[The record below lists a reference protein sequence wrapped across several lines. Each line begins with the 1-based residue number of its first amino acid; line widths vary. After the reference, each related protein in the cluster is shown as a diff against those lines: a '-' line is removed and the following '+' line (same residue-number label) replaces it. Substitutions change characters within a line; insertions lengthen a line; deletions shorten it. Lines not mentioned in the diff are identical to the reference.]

1 MTTTR
6 RAFTRTA
13 ALFTT
18 GLAAAA
24 TLAAPAIATAQTMKW
39 RMITSWPKRLPGPG
53 MSAERVAD
61 RIRTLSNG
69 RLDIQ
74 VSAAGEV
81 VPAFGV
87 LEAVGNGVAE
97 MGHTASFYW
106 QGKMAAASF
115 FTTVP
120 FGLTPA
126 EHVAWIEAGG
136 GQALWDDLYRPFGV
150 KPFMGGNTGVC
161 MGGWFRRELKSL
173 TDLRGLKLRSL
184 GLGGEVYRRLGATPQ
199 TTPPAEILP
208 SLQSG
213 VIDGAEFVGPGT
225 DIALGLYRVAPFYY
239 YPGFNKPNGTG
250 ECLVALKAWDA
261 LPADLKAIVA
271 HACAT
276 EANYALA
283 EMERLNAQALAVLIG
298 DHGVKLTAFPDDV
311 VAAARKEADGVLGE
325 LSGRDAASA
334 KVHASYAD
342 FRTRVAQWSRV
353 SIEAGLRARG

>member
-1 MTTTR
+1 MTTR
-6 RAFTRTA
+6 RTFTLGAT
-13 ALFTT
+13 
-18 GLAAAA
+18 LAAAGA
-24 TLAAPAIATAQTMKW
+24 IAAPAIATAQTMKW
-39 RMITSWPKRLPGPG
+39 RMVTSWPKRLPGPG
-53 MSAERVAD
+53 MSAERVTD
-61 RIRTLSNG
+61 RIRVLSGG

-97 MGHTASFYW
+97 IGHTASFYW
-106 QGKMAAASF
+106 QGKMAAATF

-120 FGLTPA
+120 FGLTPS
-126 EHVAWIEAGG
+126 EHVAWIDAGG

-173 TDLRGLKLRSL
+173 ADLRGLKLRSL

-199 TTPPAEILP
+199 TTPPAEILT

-250 ECLVALKAWDA
+250 ECIVALKAWDA

-276 EANYALA
+276 EANFALA
-283 EMERLNAQALAVLIG
+283 EMERLNAQALAALIK
-298 DHGVKLTAFPDDV
+298 DHGVRLTAFPDDLV
-311 VAAARKEADGVLGE
+311 TAARKEADDVLGE
-325 LSGRDAASA
+325 LSSRDASSA
-334 KVHASYAD
+334 RVHDSYRD
-342 FRTRVAQWSRV
+342 FRTRVSAWSRV
-353 SIEAGLRARG
+353 SIEAVLKARG